1 MPTIAETTV
10 EKIEMVFP
18 EHAGAPGQ
26 IHGGRMMQWITEAG
40 TMAAARMAHGQVVL
54 GAMDDID
61 FLHPVKVGEIA
72 ILRAQVEYI
81 GRSSLEV
88 GVRVWAENVSTGARS
103 VTLNSHLVF
112 VSVGDDIR
120 PRPVRERIEPRG
132 AAEVALVEAARQ
144 RREQRLAR
152 WAERRDMVNPALSGD
167 SEPLSPSNRPPAV
180 RADLA
185 DPATTWRFESVRPV
199 LPEDALFGT
208 TMFAGKLLMAL
219 DEAGGILSMRY
230 CRGLVMTAC
239 LDAMDFYGPISTHEV
254 VTFKAALNYVGT
266 SSLEVGVKVLTEK
279 PWTGEVR
286 HACTAFLTYVHLG
299 PDLRP
304 RPCPP
309 FTPETPDEKRR
320 WEAARERR
328 KLRLAR
334 VKRLKAALAG
344 ESPAEKG

>member
-26 IHGGRMMQWITEAG
+26 IHGGRMMEWITEAG
-40 TMAAARMAHGQVVL
+40 TMAAARMARGQVVL

-61 FLHPVKVGEIA
+61 FLHAVKVGEIA

-88 GVRVWAENVSTGARS
+88 GVRVWAENVKTGSRN

-120 PRPVRERIEPRG
+120 PRPVRARVEPRG
-132 AAEVALVEAARQ
+132 SAETALVEAARQ
-144 RREQRLAR
+144 RRGQRLAR
-152 WAERRDMVNPALSGD
+152 WASRQEDDP
-167 SEPLSPSNRPPAV
+167 PSA
-180 RADLA
+180 RAWLA
-185 DPATTWRFESVRPV
+185 DPASTDTTWRFESVRPV

-239 LDAMDFYGPISTHEV
+239 LDAMDFYAPISTHEV
-254 VTFKAALNYVGT
+254 VTFKAGLNYVGT
-266 SSLEVGVKVLTEK
+266 SSLEVGVEVLTEK

-304 RPCPP
+304 RPCPT
-309 FTPETPDEKRR
+309 FTPETPGETRR

-328 KLRLAR
+328 EQRLAR